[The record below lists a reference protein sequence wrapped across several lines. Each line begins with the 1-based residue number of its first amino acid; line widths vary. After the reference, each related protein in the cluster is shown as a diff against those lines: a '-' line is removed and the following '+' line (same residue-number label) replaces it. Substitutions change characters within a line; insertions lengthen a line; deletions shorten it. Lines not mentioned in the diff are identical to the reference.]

1 MDETGLW
8 RLFFA
13 TGLPEAYLA
22 VQGARTERQR
32 EFELPARTAF
42 QWEKT
47 QLQQI

>member
-22 VQGARTERQR
+22 ARRAAQERAQPWG
-32 EFELPARTAF
+32 EPAKTAF
-42 QWEKT
+42 RPEPAADRG
-47 QLQQI
+47 I